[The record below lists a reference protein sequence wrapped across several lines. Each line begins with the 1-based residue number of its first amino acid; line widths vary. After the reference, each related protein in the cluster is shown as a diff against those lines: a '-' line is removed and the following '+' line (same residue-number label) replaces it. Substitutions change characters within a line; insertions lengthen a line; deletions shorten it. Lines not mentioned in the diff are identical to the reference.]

1 MQHFVAILVSS
12 PVTWR
17 SCSAFWRCHSRERQ
31 LHGENAASTLL
42 LKVEFYFY
50 GCTGSS
56 LLHAGFSLGGAGGS
70 YSLVVVPGL
79 LMVVTCLFTDHRLKG
94 EQASVVV
101 VRGLSSC
108 GSPALEHWLSSCGMR
123 LSCPVAC
130 GFIPDRV
137 FCIGRWILTYCST
150 GEVQRRLY

>member
-1 MQHFVAILVSS
+1 MKMPFSGETA
-12 PVTWR
+12 PR
-17 SCSAFWRCHSRERQ
+17 GKCSQYTVIESGVLFLWLRWVFI
-31 LHGENAASTLL
+31 AARR
-42 LKVEFYFY
+42 F
-50 GCTGSS
+50 
-56 LLHAGFSLGGAGGS
+56 FSGGAGGS

-79 LMVVTCLFTDHRLKG
+79 LMVVACLFTDHRLKG

-150 GEVQRRLY
+150 REVQRRLY